1 MIDHRIPKTIISNI
15 GLIPE
20 YGLQYGQLG
29 NLIALFSISRNQNIV
44 PSNVLRKHLI
54 QIISKETMD
63 GSYSIGILG
72 IMIGLL
78 FLKLNKFIKID
89 FEDIFY
95 KQHLEMTRFS
105 EDLELTSETER
116 FHYLEFLIYSCLLD
130 KCNSELPLTIK
141 DFDERKIAEF
151 YTFNDINDV
160 DKLYSYT
167 QLARRLI
174 LLHKLDASLI
184 TKTKVNKWLNFIFES
199 SKQNAILSYD
209 SDFLVEVFQYSK
221 ENEQDEILRFVAD
234 SIRDYIKNIKFNTI
248 NYKSFIS
255 SYNLLN
261 VVDCVEDFEKAIG
274 LRIMHDMEICIN
286 NLDGG
291 IYKNTNLSTLMSL
304 KGGFPRH
311 IIYSNDKLVYKEAI
325 LL

>member
-95 KQHLEMTRFS
+95 KQHL
-105 EDLELTSETER
+105 
-116 FHYLEFLIYSCLLD
+116 
-130 KCNSELPLTIK
+130 
-141 DFDERKIAEF
+141 A
-151 YTFNDINDV
+151 
-160 DKLYSYT
+160 
-167 QLARRLI
+167 
-174 LLHKLDASLI
+174 
-184 TKTKVNKWLNFIFES
+184 
-199 SKQNAILSYD
+199 
-209 SDFLVEVFQYSK
+209 
-221 ENEQDEILRFVAD
+221 
-234 SIRDYIKNIKFNTI
+234 
-248 NYKSFIS
+248 
-255 SYNLLN
+255 
-261 VVDCVEDFEKAIG
+261 
-274 LRIMHDMEICIN
+274 
-286 NLDGG
+286 
-291 IYKNTNLSTLMSL
+291 
-304 KGGFPRH
+304 
-311 IIYSNDKLVYKEAI
+311 
-325 LL
+325 